1 MSFPSLPDPN
11 AECLCHSGKSFA
23 ECCHPVLSGQREA
36 QTPEQLMR
44 SRYSAFVLHDIDY
57 LLASWHPDCHMDQQR
72 RSVEESFADTEWL
85 GLRVIGTQPG
95 KNADEGFV
103 EFQARYRIPS
113 TRQNAA
119 LHERSRFLRRGNRW
133 YYVDGSRPQV
143 GRNDPCPC
151 GSGKKYKK
159 CCGQ

>member
-1 MSFPSLPDPN
+1 MLSPSPAPT
-11 AECLCHSGKSFA
+11 LCPCQSGKA
-23 ECCHPVLSGQREA
+23 YTECCQPVIQGQRAA

-44 SRYSAFVLHDIDY
+44 SRYTAFVTHNADY
-57 LLASWHPDCHMDQQR
+57 LIASWHPDCQMEAQR
-72 RSVEESFADTEWL
+72 DSIIASFADTEWR
-85 GLRVIGTQPG
+85 GLSIVSTHPG
-95 KNADEGFV
+95 KNADEGYV
-103 EFQARYRIPS
+103 EFMARYHS
-113 TRQNAA
+113 SGKDAA
-119 LHERSRFLRRGNRW
+119 LHERSRFLRLEERW